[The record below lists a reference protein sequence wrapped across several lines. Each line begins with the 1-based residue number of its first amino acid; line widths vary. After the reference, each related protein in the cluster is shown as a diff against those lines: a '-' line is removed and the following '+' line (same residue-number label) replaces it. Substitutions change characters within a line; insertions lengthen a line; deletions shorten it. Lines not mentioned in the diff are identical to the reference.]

1 MEQME
6 ELQRRIEGALNRIG
20 SGVGNLQN
28 AHADALSA
36 AEAGRRAAEEALA
49 EVSQAPDVDPAELAE
64 LRELLDDEKTANAQ
78 LNARNDQL
86 HDRVSEMERKV
97 AAVDK
102 VDQIVAM
109 EAELELLRNEAN
121 KPPEPSPEVGALR
134 QELARLKSD
143 QEVALNQAAAD
154 RDIQQDRIDA
164 LEAKL
169 REAEVAIADA
179 ASAGEEA
186 PNEEGGSEILLNEIS
201 VLQEKLA
208 SATAAAE
215 AAQARPQADADPQY
229 SEALEAKLSVLDR
242 DLQALRAA
250 NEQLL
255 AANAA
260 LRAANAEGGG
270 QPELIN
276 QALEAEIEGLRAARA
291 ADKAEV
297 DVVIARLAPLLQP
310 EDMPG
315 DVTANVGAPEA
326 PLTEDQQAAGE
337 TA

>member
-6 ELQRRIEGALNRIG
+6 ELQRRIEGALERIG
-20 SGVGNLQN
+20 SGVVTLQN
-28 AHADALSA
+28 GHASALETVEAARKA
-36 AEAGRRAAEEALA
+36 AEDALA
-49 EVSQAPDVDPAELAE
+49 EASQAPDVDPAELAE

-86 HDRVSEMERKV
+86 HTRVAEMEQKV

-121 KPPEPSPEVGALR
+121 KPPEPSPEAEALR
-134 QELARLKSD
+134 QEVARLKSD
-143 QEVALNQAAAD
+143 QEVTLNQAAAD

-169 REAEVAIADA
+169 REAEAAIAEA

-186 PNEEGGSEILLNEIS
+186 PSEEGGSEILLNEIS
-201 VLQEKLA
+201 LLQEQLA
-208 SATAAAE
+208 AANAAAE
-215 AAQARPQADADPQY
+215 AAQAQPQADADPLY
-229 SEALEAKLSVLDR
+229 SEVLEAKLSALDG

-250 NEQLL
+250 NEQLRT
-255 AANAA
+255 ANAA
-260 LRAANAEGGG
+260 LRAANAEGVG

-276 QALEAEIEGLRAARA
+276 QGLEAEIEGLRAARA

-297 DVVIARLAPLLQP
+297 DVVIARLAPLLP
-310 EDMPG
+310 SADLPAETPIEG
-315 DVTANVGAPEA
+315 DAPVA
-326 PLTEDQQAAGE
+326 PLAEDQPAGE